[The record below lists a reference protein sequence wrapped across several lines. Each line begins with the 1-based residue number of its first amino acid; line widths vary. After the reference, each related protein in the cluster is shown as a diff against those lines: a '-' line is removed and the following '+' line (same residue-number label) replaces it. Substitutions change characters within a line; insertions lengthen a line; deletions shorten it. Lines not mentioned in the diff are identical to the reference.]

1 MKNYTLLLFCLLIGF
16 NSCKTKQSISEPAKE
31 EAVTMLPQ
39 FTLLEAYLQKEI
51 GGQENEPTVEYLFIR
66 FKPFEDEGII
76 FSKMSSNGKEVKIQK
91 SSESFKVDVTDLNIK
106 ISTPETYPTIYYS
119 KNNQNGSLKIEP
131 ILMKEPLYRP

>member
-1 MKNYTLLLFCLLIGF
+1 MKKYLPLVICAIIAL

-106 ISTPETYPTIYYS
+106 TSNPETYPTIFYS